1 MENSGQLLSTLDKVI
16 FFGSLLGIM
25 AVGLWVGRKEESS
38 EDYYLAGKS
47 TRWWGVA
54 GSIFGSNVS
63 ANHIVGMMGVGFSV
77 GFAQSHFEIS
87 AIFGLLLLCY
97 GFLPV
102 YRKLNLYTL
111 SEYMSKRYDDRSR
124 GAYAVIMVV
133 VILVIQMV
141 PGFYIGSRSLNIL
154 VQDGQTAAVVASVN
168 DAGGVAAVEITQ
180 PGAGYVNPASVV
192 FESTVGTGAAAEL
205 VVTGGAI
212 TAVNVTSAG
221 AGYDSAAPPKVTIT
235 GGAGFNAQLKPGDV
249 DPKYYIIGI
258 ILMALVTGTYTIF
271 GGLKAVIFTDVIQ
284 SVLMLVGGL
293 IVAYLTFSQPEIGG
307 WMGMREL
314 DAAAAAGVE
323 GASKMSLYKPA
334 NHGQL
339 PWTGVLSGL
348 MVLHFYYWGTNQF
361 IVQRALAARS
371 DREARLGI
379 IVAGFFK
386 LLIPFMSIGGGI
398 AAFYLFQK
406 RGMNVTQDAAF
417 TELMKLLVAPVGFGL
432 VGIVAA
438 GLVGAIL
445 SSLDSMMNS
454 GATILTFDFYKK
466 YIDPDASEK
475 KLVFLGR
482 VFITVFLVLSAGLCI
497 FTMDPNSS
505 DSFFLHIASH
515 QSKLVAGVVVAF
527 ALGMFWKRA
536 TGAGAITAIV
546 AGVVCSYGLPY
557 VYEATLGKGG
567 FFADTFGPTLNFMH
581 AVFLSAIISAV
592 LHVVVSLN
600 TRPDAEKAKFM
611 WTELGGHDPRALGR
625 AMKAIGVSIGL
636 FVVLALLMTKGP
648 LPSLFAALIAG
659 GWTLAAFLKCALMAM
674 AESRD
679 GDGEAS
685 VNLLKE
691 DRFWAG
697 LLCATAVFML
707 FYFV

>member
-1 MENSGQLLSTLDKVI
+1 METSGQLLSTLDIVI

-25 AVGLWVGRKEESS
+25 AVGLWVGRKEESAS
-38 EDYYLAGKS
+38 DYFLAGKS
-47 TRWWGVA
+47 SRWWGVA

-124 GAYAVIMVV
+124 VAYAVIMVV

-154 VQDGQTAAVVASVN
+154 LQDGQTAAVVASVN
-168 DAGGVAAVEITQ
+168 DAGEVTAVEINQ
-180 PGAGYVNPASVV
+180 SGGGYVNPASVV
-192 FESTVGTGAAAEL
+192 FEADQGEGAVAEL
-205 VVTGGAI
+205 VVTDGAI
-212 TAVNVTSAG
+212 TAVNITSAG
-221 AGYDSAAPPKVTIT
+221 SGYDPTLPPRVSVV
-235 GGAGFNAQLKPGDV
+235 GGASFDAQLKPGDV
-249 DPKYYIIGI
+249 NPKYYIIGI
-258 ILMALVTGTYTIF
+258 ILMALVTGSYTIF

-307 WMGMREL
+307 WMGMRAL
-314 DAAAAAGVE
+314 DAAAGEAVE

-371 DREARLGI
+371 DKEARLGI

-386 LLIPFMSIGGGI
+386 LLIPFMSIGAGI
-398 AAFYLFQK
+398 AAFYLFQM

-417 TELMKLLVAPVGFGL
+417 TELMKLLVAPVGYGL

-438 GLVGAIL
+438 GLIGAIL

-454 GATILTFDFYKK
+454 GATIITFDFYKK
-466 YIDPDASEK
+466 YIDPDAPEK
-475 KLVFLGR
+475 KLIFLGR
-482 VFITVFLVLSAGLCI
+482 IFITVFLVLAAGICI

-536 TGAGAITAIV
+536 TGAGAITAII

-557 VYEATLGKGG
+557 VYEATLGKAGY
-567 FFADTFGPTLNFMH
+567 FAETFGPTLNFMH
-581 AVFLSAIISAV
+581 AVFISAIISTV

-600 TRPDAEKAKFM
+600 TQPDAEKANYM

-625 AMKAIGVSIGL
+625 ALKAIGISLGL
-636 FVVLALLMTKGP
+636 FVVLALLMTKDVLSP
-648 LPSLFAALIAG
+648 LIAALAAG
-659 GWTLAAFLKCALMAM
+659 GWTLAAFLKCAMAAI
-674 AESRD
+674 AEGSE
-679 GDGEAS
+679 GDES
-685 VNLLKE
+685 KSLFKE

>member
-1 MENSGQLLSTLDKVI
+1 METSGQLLSTLDIVI

-25 AVGLWVGRKEESS
+25 AVGLWVGRKEESAS
-38 EDYYLAGKS
+38 DYFLAGRS
-47 TRWWGVA
+47 SRWWGVA

-124 GAYAVIMVV
+124 VAYAVIMVV

-154 VQDGQTAAVVASVN
+154 LQDGQTAAVVASVN
-168 DAGGVAAVEITQ
+168 DAGEVTAVEINQ
-180 PGAGYVNPASVV
+180 SGGGYVNPASVV
-192 FESTVGTGAAAEL
+192 FEADQGEGAVAEL
-205 VVTGGAI
+205 VVTDGAI
-212 TAVNVTSAG
+212 TAVNITSAG
-221 AGYDSAAPPKVTIT
+221 SGYDPTLPPRVSVV
-235 GGAGFNAQLKPGDV
+235 GGASFDAQLKPGDV
-249 DPKYYIIGI
+249 NPKYYIIGI
-258 ILMALVTGTYTIF
+258 ILMALVTGSYTIF

-307 WMGMREL
+307 WMGMRAL
-314 DAAAAAGVE
+314 DAAAGEAVE

-371 DREARLGI
+371 DKEARLGI

-386 LLIPFMSIGGGI
+386 LLIPFMSIGAGI
-398 AAFYLFQK
+398 AAFYLFQM

-417 TELMKLLVAPVGFGL
+417 TELMKLLVAPVGYGL

-438 GLVGAIL
+438 GLIGAIL

-454 GATILTFDFYKK
+454 GATIITFDFYKK
-466 YIDPDASEK
+466 YIDPDAPEK
-475 KLVFLGR
+475 KLIFLGR
-482 VFITVFLVLSAGLCI
+482 IFITVFLVLAAGICI

-536 TGAGAITAIV
+536 TGAGAITAII

-557 VYEATLGKGG
+557 VYEATLGKAGY
-567 FFADTFGPTLNFMH
+567 FAETFGPTLNFMH
-581 AVFLSAIISAV
+581 AVFISAIISTV

-600 TRPDAEKAKFM
+600 TQPDAEKANYM

-625 AMKAIGVSIGL
+625 ALKAIGISLGL
-636 FVVLALLMTKGP
+636 FVVLALLMTKDVLSP
-648 LPSLFAALIAG
+648 LIAALAAG
-659 GWTLAAFLKCALMAM
+659 GWTLAAFLKCAMAAI
-674 AESRD
+674 AEGSE
-679 GDGEAS
+679 GDES
-685 VNLLKE
+685 KSLFKE

>member
-1 MENSGQLLSTLDKVI
+1 MENTGKLLSTLDIVI
-16 FFGSLLGIM
+16 FFGSLLAIM
-25 AVGLWVGRKEESS
+25 VVGLWVGRKEESS
-38 EDYYLAGKS
+38 SDYYLAGKS
-47 TRWWGVA
+47 SRWWGVA

-63 ANHIVGMMGVGFSV
+63 ANHIVGMMGVGFTV

-87 AIFGLLLLCY
+87 AIFGLLLMCY

-102 YRKLNLYTL
+102 YRKLNVYTL
-111 SEYMSKRYDDRSR
+111 SEYMSRRYDDRSR
-124 GAYAVIMVV
+124 VAYAIIMVI

-154 VQDGQTAAVVASVN
+154 LQEGQTAAVVAEVN
-168 DAGGVAAVEITQ
+168 DAGGIGSIKVNHGGYGYANPATVAFDSEA
-180 PGAGYVNPASVV
+180 GAGA
-192 FESTVGTGAAAEL
+192 TAEL
-205 VVTGGAI
+205 VIRDGVVTEVKVTSPGSGYDAANPPAVAILGGADFDP
-212 TAVNVTSAG
+212 N
-221 AGYDSAAPPKVTIT
+221 
-235 GGAGFNAQLKPGDV
+235 LKPGDV
-249 DPKYYIIGI
+249 NPKYYVIGI
-258 ILMALVTGTYTIF
+258 LLMAIVTGAYTIF
-271 GGLKAVIFTDVIQ
+271 GGLKAVIVTDVIQ

-293 IVAYLTFSQPEIGG
+293 VVAFLTFSQPEIGG
-307 WMGMREL
+307 WTGMLKL
-314 DAAAAAGVE
+314 DAAADAG
-323 GASKMSLYKPA
+323 KMSLYMPA
-334 NHGQL
+334 DHPQL

-348 MVLHFYYWGTNQF
+348 LVLHFYYWGTNQF

-371 DREARLGI
+371 DKEARLGV

-398 AAFYLFQK
+398 AAFYLFNE
-406 RGMNVTQDAAF
+406 RGMNVDQDAAF

-432 VGIVAA
+432 VGIVSA

-454 GATILTFDFYKK
+454 GATIVTFDFYKK
-466 YIDPDASEK
+466 YVDPDASEE

-482 VFITVFLVLSAGLCI
+482 VFITVFLVASAGLCI

-515 QSKLVAGVVVAF
+515 QSKLVAGVVVSF

-536 TGAGAITAIV
+536 TAAGAITAIA
-546 AGVVCSYGLPY
+546 AGVVCSYGLPH
-557 VYEATLGKGG
+557 VYAATLGKGG
-567 FFADTFGPTLNFMH
+567 FFLETFGPNLNFMH
-581 AVFLSAIISAV
+581 AVFVSAIISAV

-600 TRPDAEKAKFM
+600 TQPDPEKAKYM

-625 AMKAIGVSIGL
+625 AVKAIVVSLAL
-636 FVVLALLMTKGP
+636 FVVLALAMTLGP
-648 LPSLFAALIAG
+648 LPPPAAAVIGA
-659 GWTLAAFLKCALMAM
+659 GWTLAAFLKCAQLAR
-674 AESRD
+674 AEA
-679 GDGEAS
+679 GDAAGTGS
-685 VNLLKE
+685 LWKE

>member
-1 MENSGQLLSTLDKVI
+1 
-16 FFGSLLGIM
+16 
-25 AVGLWVGRKEESS
+25 
-38 EDYYLAGKS
+38 
-47 TRWWGVA
+47 
-54 GSIFGSNVS
+54 
-63 ANHIVGMMGVGFSV
+63 
-77 GFAQSHFEIS
+77 
-87 AIFGLLLLCY
+87 
-97 GFLPV
+97 
-102 YRKLNLYTL
+102 
-111 SEYMSKRYDDRSR
+111 
-124 GAYAVIMVV
+124 
-133 VILVIQMV
+133 
-141 PGFYIGSRSLNIL
+141 
-154 VQDGQTAAVVASVN
+154 
-168 DAGGVAAVEITQ
+168 
-180 PGAGYVNPASVV
+180 
-192 FESTVGTGAAAEL
+192 
-205 VVTGGAI
+205 
-212 TAVNVTSAG
+212 
-221 AGYDSAAPPKVTIT
+221 
-235 GGAGFNAQLKPGDV
+235 LKPGDV
-249 DPKYYIIGI
+249 NPKYYIIGI
-258 ILMALVTGTYTIF
+258 ILMALVTGSYTIF

-307 WMGMREL
+307 WMGMRAL
-314 DAAAAAGVE
+314 DAAAGEAVE

-371 DREARLGI
+371 DKEARLGI

-386 LLIPFMSIGGGI
+386 LLIPFMSIGAGI
-398 AAFYLFQK
+398 AAFYLFQM

-417 TELMKLLVAPVGFGL
+417 TELMKLLVAPVGYGL

-438 GLVGAIL
+438 GLIGAIL

-454 GATILTFDFYKK
+454 GATIITFDFYKK
-466 YIDPDASEK
+466 YIDPDAPEK
-475 KLVFLGR
+475 KLIFLGR
-482 VFITVFLVLSAGLCI
+482 IFITVFLVLAAGICI

-536 TGAGAITAIV
+536 TGAGAITAII

-557 VYEATLGKGG
+557 VYEATLGKAGY
-567 FFADTFGPTLNFMH
+567 FAETFGPTLNFMH
-581 AVFLSAIISAV
+581 AVFISAIISTV

-600 TRPDAEKAKFM
+600 TQPDAEKANYM

-625 AMKAIGVSIGL
+625 ALKAIGISLGL
-636 FVVLALLMTKGP
+636 FVVLALLMTKDVLSP
-648 LPSLFAALIAG
+648 LIAALAAG
-659 GWTLAAFLKCALMAM
+659 GWTLAAFLKCAMAAI
-674 AESRD
+674 AEGSE
-679 GDGEAS
+679 GDES
-685 VNLLKE
+685 KSLFKE

>member
-1 MENSGQLLSTLDKVI
+1 METSGQLLSTLDIVI

-25 AVGLWVGRKEESS
+25 AVGLWVGRKEESAS
-38 EDYYLAGKS
+38 DYFLAGKS
-47 TRWWGVA
+47 SRWWGVA

-124 GAYAVIMVV
+124 VAYAVIMVV

-154 VQDGQTAAVVASVN
+154 LQDGQTAAVVASVN
-168 DAGGVAAVEITQ
+168 GAGEVTAVEINQ
-180 PGAGYVNPASVV
+180 AGGGYVNAASVV
-192 FESTVGTGAAAEL
+192 FEAEQGEGAVAEL
-205 VVTGGAI
+205 VVTDGAI
-212 TAVNVTSAG
+212 TAVNVTAAG
-221 AGYDSAAPPKVTIT
+221 SGYDPTLPPKVSVV
-235 GGAGFNAQLKPGDV
+235 GGASFDAQLKPGDV
-249 DPKYYIIGI
+249 NPKYYIIGI
-258 ILMALVTGTYTIF
+258 ILMALVTGSYTIF

-284 SVLMLVGGL
+284 SVLMLIGGL

-314 DAAAAAGVE
+314 DAAAGAATE

-371 DREARLGI
+371 DKEARLGI

-386 LLIPFMSIGGGI
+386 LLIPFMSIGAGI
-398 AAFYLFQK
+398 AAFYLFQM

-417 TELMKLLVAPVGFGL
+417 TELMKLLVAPVGYGL

-438 GLVGAIL
+438 GLIGAIL

-454 GATILTFDFYKK
+454 GATIITFDFYKK
-466 YIDPDASEK
+466 YIDPDAPEK
-475 KLVFLGR
+475 KLIFLGR
-482 VFITVFLVLSAGLCI
+482 IFITVFLVLAAGICI

-536 TGAGAITAIV
+536 TGAGAITAII

-557 VYEATLGKGG
+557 LYEATLGQVGY
-567 FFADTFGPTLNFMH
+567 FAETFGPTLNFMH
-581 AVFLSAIISAV
+581 AVFISAIISTV

-600 TRPDAEKAKFM
+600 TQPDAEKAKYM

-625 AMKAIGVSIGL
+625 ALKAIGISLGL
-636 FVVLALLMTKGP
+636 FVVLALLMTKDVLSP
-648 LPSLFAALIAG
+648 LIAALAAG
-659 GWTLAAFLKCALMAM
+659 GWTLAAFLKCAMAAI
-674 AESRD
+674 AEGSE
-679 GDGEAS
+679 GDES
-685 VNLLKE
+685 KSLFKE

>member
-1 MENSGQLLSTLDKVI
+1 MENSGPLLSTLDVVI
-16 FFGSLLGIM
+16 FFGSLFAIM
-25 AVGLWVGRKEESS
+25 VVGLWVGRKEESS
-38 EDYYLAGKS
+38 ADYYLAGKS
-47 TRWWGVA
+47 SRWWGVA

-87 AIFGLLLLCY
+87 AIFGLLLMCY

-102 YRKLNLYTL
+102 YRKLNVYTL

-124 GAYAVIMVV
+124 VAYAIIMVA

-154 VQDGQTAAVVASVN
+154 LQDGQTAAVVATVN
-168 DAGGVAAVEITQ
+168 DSGGIESVTVNSG
-180 PGAGYVNPASVV
+180 GAGYVNPA
-192 FESTVGTGAAAEL
+192 TVEFTSAAGSGAAAEL
-205 VVTGGAI
+205 VVTDGVI
-212 TAVNVTSAG
+212 SAVNVTAPGS
-221 AGYDSAAPPKVTIT
+221 GYDANDPPVVSIQ
-235 GGAGFNAQLKPGDV
+235 GGADFDANLKPGDV
-249 DPKYYIIGI
+249 NPKYYVIGI
-258 ILMALVTGTYTIF
+258 LLMAVVTGAYTIL
-271 GGLKAVIFTDVIQ
+271 GGLKAVIVTDVIQ

-293 IVAYLTFSQPEIGG
+293 VVAFLTFSQPEIGG
-307 WMGMREL
+307 WSGMLAL
-314 DAAAAAGVE
+314 DAMADE
-323 GASKMSLYKPA
+323 SKMSLYKPS

-371 DREARLGI
+371 DQEARLGV

-398 AAFYLFQK
+398 AAFYLFK
-406 RGMNVTQDAAF
+406 ERGMNVDQDAAF

-432 VGIVAA
+432 VGIVSA
-438 GLVGAIL
+438 GLVGASL

-454 GATILTFDFYKK
+454 GATIITFDFYKR
-466 YIDPDASEK
+466 YINPDASEQ
-475 KLVFLGR
+475 KLIFLGR
-482 VFITVFLVLSAGLCI
+482 VFIAVFLFASAGLCI

-527 ALGMFWKRA
+527 AFGMFWKRA
-536 TGAGAITAIV
+536 TAAGAITAIV
-546 AGVVCSYGLPY
+546 AGVVCSYGLPH
-557 VYEATLGKGG
+557 VYESMVGETG
-567 FFADTFGPTLNFMH
+567 FLFETFGASLNFMH
-581 AVFLSAIISAV
+581 AVFLSAIIAAT
-592 LHVVVSLN
+592 LHVVVSLK
-600 TRPDAEKAKFM
+600 TQPDPEKAKYM

-625 AMKAIGVSIGL
+625 AVKAIGVSIGL
-636 FVVLALLMTKGP
+636 FVILALAMTLGP
-648 LPSLFAALIAG
+648 LPPLVAALVAG
-659 GWTLAAFLKCALMAM
+659 AWTFAAFLKCAKLAR
-674 AESRD
+674 AEA
-679 GDGEAS
+679 GNEAEAGA
-685 VNLLKE
+685 LWKE

-707 FYFV
+707 FYFI

>member
-1 MENSGQLLSTLDKVI
+1 METSGQLLSTLDIVI

-25 AVGLWVGRKEESS
+25 AVGLWVGRKEESAS
-38 EDYYLAGKS
+38 DYFLAGKS
-47 TRWWGVA
+47 SRWWGVA

-124 GAYAVIMVV
+124 VAYAVIMVV

-154 VQDGQTAAVVASVN
+154 LQDGQTAAVVASVN
-168 DAGGVAAVEITQ
+168 DAGEVTAVEINQ
-180 PGAGYVNPASVV
+180 SGGGYVNPASVV
-192 FESTVGTGAAAEL
+192 FEADQGEGAVAEL
-205 VVTGGAI
+205 VVTDGAI
-212 TAVNVTSAG
+212 TAVNITSAG
-221 AGYDSAAPPKVTIT
+221 SGYDPTLPPRVSVV
-235 GGAGFNAQLKPGDV
+235 GGASFDAQLKPGDV
-249 DPKYYIIGI
+249 NPKYYIIGI
-258 ILMALVTGTYTIF
+258 ILMALVTGSYTIF

-307 WMGMREL
+307 WMGMRAL
-314 DAAAAAGVE
+314 DAAAGEAVE

-371 DREARLGI
+371 DKEARLGI

-386 LLIPFMSIGGGI
+386 LLIPFMSIGAGI
-398 AAFYLFQK
+398 AAFYLFQM

-417 TELMKLLVAPVGFGL
+417 TELMKLLVAPVGYGL

-438 GLVGAIL
+438 GLIGAIL

-454 GATILTFDFYKK
+454 GATIITFDFYKK
-466 YIDPDASEK
+466 YIDPDAPEK
-475 KLVFLGR
+475 KLIFLGR
-482 VFITVFLVLSAGLCI
+482 IFITVFLVLAAGICI

-536 TGAGAITAIV
+536 TGAGAITAII

-557 VYEATLGKGG
+557 VYEATLGKAGY
-567 FFADTFGPTLNFMH
+567 FAETFGPTLNFMH
-581 AVFLSAIISAV
+581 AVFISAIISTV

-600 TRPDAEKAKFM
+600 TQPDAEKAKYM

-625 AMKAIGVSIGL
+625 ALKAIGISLGL
-636 FVVLALLMTKGP
+636 FVVLALLMTKDVLSP
-648 LPSLFAALIAG
+648 LIAALAAG
-659 GWTLAAFLKCALMAM
+659 GWTLAAFLKCAMAAI
-674 AESRD
+674 AEGSE
-679 GDGEAS
+679 GDES
-685 VNLLKE
+685 KSLFKE

>member
-1 MENSGQLLSTLDKVI
+1 METSGQLLSTLDIVI

-25 AVGLWVGRKEESS
+25 AVGLWVGRKEESAS
-38 EDYYLAGKS
+38 DYFLAGKS
-47 TRWWGVA
+47 SRWWGVA

-124 GAYAVIMVV
+124 VAYAVIMVV

-154 VQDGQTAAVVASVN
+154 LQDGQTAAVVASVN
-168 DAGGVAAVEITQ
+168 DAGEVTAVEINQ
-180 PGAGYVNPASVV
+180 SGGGYVNPASVV
-192 FESTVGTGAAAEL
+192 FEADQGEGAVAEL
-205 VVTGGAI
+205 VVTDGAI
-212 TAVNVTSAG
+212 TAVNITSAG
-221 AGYDSAAPPKVTIT
+221 SGYDPTLPPRVSVV
-235 GGAGFNAQLKPGDV
+235 GGASFDAQLKPGDV
-249 DPKYYIIGI
+249 NPKYYIIGI
-258 ILMALVTGTYTIF
+258 ILMALVTGSYTIF

-307 WMGMREL
+307 WMGMRAL
-314 DAAAAAGVE
+314 DAAAGEAVE

-371 DREARLGI
+371 DKEARLGI

-386 LLIPFMSIGGGI
+386 LLIPFMSIGAGI
-398 AAFYLFQK
+398 AAFYLFQM

-417 TELMKLLVAPVGFGL
+417 TELMKLLVAPVGYGL

-438 GLVGAIL
+438 GLIGAIL

-454 GATILTFDFYKK
+454 GATIITFDFYKK
-466 YIDPDASEK
+466 YIDPDAPEK
-475 KLVFLGR
+475 KLIFLGR
-482 VFITVFLVLSAGLCI
+482 IFITVFLVLAAGICI

-536 TGAGAITAIV
+536 TGAGAITAII

-557 VYEATLGKGG
+557 LYEATLGQVGY
-567 FFADTFGPTLNFMH
+567 FAETFGPTLNFMH
-581 AVFLSAIISAV
+581 AVFISAIISTV

-600 TRPDAEKAKFM
+600 TQPDAEKAKYM

-625 AMKAIGVSIGL
+625 ALKAIGISLGL
-636 FVVLALLMTKGP
+636 FVVLALLMTKDVLSP
-648 LPSLFAALIAG
+648 LIAALAAG
-659 GWTLAAFLKCALMAM
+659 GWTLAAFLKCAMAAI
-674 AESRD
+674 AEGSE
-679 GDGEAS
+679 GDES
-685 VNLLKE
+685 KSLFKE

>member
-1 MENSGQLLSTLDKVI
+1 METSGQLLSTLDIVI

-25 AVGLWVGRKEESS
+25 AVGLWVGRKEESAS
-38 EDYYLAGKS
+38 DYFLAGRS
-47 TRWWGVA
+47 SRWWGVA

-124 GAYAVIMVV
+124 VAYAVIMVV

-154 VQDGQTAAVVASVN
+154 LQDGQTAAVVASVN
-168 DAGGVAAVEITQ
+168 DAGEVTAVEINQ
-180 PGAGYVNPASVV
+180 SGGGYVNPASVV
-192 FESTVGTGAAAEL
+192 FEADQGEGAVAEL
-205 VVTGGAI
+205 VVTDGAI
-212 TAVNVTSAG
+212 TAVNVTAAG
-221 AGYDSAAPPKVTIT
+221 SGYDPTLPPKVSVV
-235 GGAGFNAQLKPGDV
+235 GGASFDAQLKPGDV
-249 DPKYYIIGI
+249 NPKYYIIGI
-258 ILMALVTGTYTIF
+258 ILMALVTGSYTIF

-307 WMGMREL
+307 WMGMRAL
-314 DAAAAAGVE
+314 DAAAGEAVE

-371 DREARLGI
+371 DKEARLGI

-386 LLIPFMSIGGGI
+386 LLIPFMSIGAGI
-398 AAFYLFQK
+398 AAFYLFQM

-417 TELMKLLVAPVGFGL
+417 TELMKLLVAPVGYGL

-438 GLVGAIL
+438 GLIGAIL

-454 GATILTFDFYKK
+454 GATIITFDFYKK
-466 YIDPDASEK
+466 YIDPDAPEK
-475 KLVFLGR
+475 KLIFLGR
-482 VFITVFLVLSAGLCI
+482 IFITVFLVLAAGICI

-536 TGAGAITAIV
+536 TGAGAITAII

-557 VYEATLGKGG
+557 VYEATLGKAGY
-567 FFADTFGPTLNFMH
+567 FAETFGPTLNFMH
-581 AVFLSAIISAV
+581 AVFISAIISTV

-600 TRPDAEKAKFM
+600 TQPDAEKAKYM

-625 AMKAIGVSIGL
+625 ALKAIGISLGL
-636 FVVLALLMTKGP
+636 FVVLALLMTKDVLSP
-648 LPSLFAALIAG
+648 LIAALAAG
-659 GWTLAAFLKCALMAM
+659 GWTLAAFLKCAMAAI
-674 AESRD
+674 AEGSE
-679 GDGEAS
+679 GDES
-685 VNLLKE
+685 KSLFKE